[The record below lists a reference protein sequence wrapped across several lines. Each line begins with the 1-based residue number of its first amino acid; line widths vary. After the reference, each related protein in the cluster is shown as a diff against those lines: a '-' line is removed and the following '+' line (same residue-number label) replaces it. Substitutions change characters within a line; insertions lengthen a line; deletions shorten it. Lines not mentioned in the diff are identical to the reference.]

1 MRQVGGRWRWAHG
14 WLVGCEGDGGG
25 HMVGWL
31 AELTGASTSYWKP
44 WAPISL
50 TLSLYI
56 YIYIGFNIC
65 INRKQKGTE
74 FNTILLYITFVNQRL
89 GRTRCSGNYNSLT
102 SPSYTPSSPTYNTT
116 HALHL
121 LSRYS
126 PTSRSCRQSPRSP

>member
-56 YIYIGFNIC
+56 YIWFNIC
-65 INRKQKGTE
+65 INRKTKGDR
-74 FNTILLYITFVNQRL
+74 IQHYITVHNLCEPATRKNQMLRKL
-89 GRTRCSGNYNSLT
+89 QQSHLT
-102 SPSYTPSSPTYNTT
+102 VIYT
-116 HALHL
+116 
-121 LSRYS
+121 
-126 PTSRSCRQSPRSP
+126 